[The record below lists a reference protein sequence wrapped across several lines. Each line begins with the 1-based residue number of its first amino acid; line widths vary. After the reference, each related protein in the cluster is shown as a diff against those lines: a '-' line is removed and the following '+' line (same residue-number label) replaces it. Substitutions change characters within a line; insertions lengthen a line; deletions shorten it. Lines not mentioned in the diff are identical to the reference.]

1 MHYGN
6 GKNVLNCKYISENR
20 HIWSNM
26 YLFFW
31 FWGEIWLDFCE
42 KNYSSIGYISID
54 YRLVRWFIKL
64 FIISC
69 FILADA
75 GLSVLSNLSK
85 LQHLNLSSCSK
96 LTDSCLQ
103 HITGETASQK
113 ASISDYHHVQMHRL
127 FVSDLRT
134 AQSDVPG
141 SGPDQSKRCR
151 SADVSAVRFIRA
163 VSAQPQ
169 SDGHHREHTE
179 SAARMCPTA
188 TNAQY

>member
-1 MHYGN
+1 
-6 GKNVLNCKYISENR
+6 
-20 HIWSNM
+20 M

-31 FWGEIWLDFCE
+31 FWDEIWLAICE
-42 KNYSSIGYISID
+42 KNYISIGCIYTID
-54 YRLVRWFIKL
+54 YWFDLIVRWFIKL

-69 FILADA
+69 FLFADA

-103 HITGETASQK
+103 HITGEMAG
-113 ASISDYHHVQMHRL
+113 ASINHYHHVQMHHL

-151 SADVSAVRFIRA
+151 SADVSAVGFFCA

-179 SAARMCPTA
+179 SAARMCTTA